1 MRIHGT
7 WFAAADCKC
16 GLFVRERKCHS
27 FMGEEREKSLQPSYP
42 TDPIKSR
49 FNGNYY
55 RDYWIIEALVFG
67 EKVEGDGEYGGKIAR
82 IKLRGPGI
90 EILISRWK

>member
-1 MRIHGT
+1 
-7 WFAAADCKC
+7 
-16 GLFVRERKCHS
+16 
-27 FMGEEREKSLQPSYP
+27 MGEEREKSLQPSYP

-67 EKVEGDGEYGGKIAR
+67 EKVEGDGDMEGR
-82 IKLRGPGI
+82 LRG
-90 EILISRWK
+90 

>member
-1 MRIHGT
+1 MRAVRARAEMSFFYGRGT
-7 WFAAADCKC
+7 
-16 GLFVRERKCHS
+16 
-27 FMGEEREKSLQPSYP
+27 GEISPTYP